1 MGLISRVSSRTY
13 RRNTPAQVPASRRP
27 FTPTMGK
34 VLKKK
39 PQAISK
45 SASSSNP
52 DRPLS
57 KAKVVGGHARSKST
71 AKLVNLRDRGG
82 KPIRN
87 KSGKIVKAAEYQGSL
102 ASGTRARVQPDRRWF
117 GNTRVIGQA
126 QLQKFQEE
134 GKKAINDP
142 YKMILRQTRLPISL
156 IKDKVNNA
164 RPHLVEKHASII
176 GRKATRKRANL
187 TVTNLAELMQK
198 TESEADRYNPDQD
211 RNLAAAKEDLDGH
224 QTVKSTINGQPV
236 QMRAG
241 QSKRIWGELY
251 KVIDSSDV
259 ILNILDA
266 RDPEGTRCKHIEN
279 YLKREKPHKHL
290 VFILNKADLVP
301 PWITQKWVAILSK
314 ERPTLAFHAGRFEKP
329 FGKGALISLLRQFGK
344 LHSDKK
350 NISVGLCGYPNVGK
364 SSVINALRSKK
375 VCNVAPI
382 PGETKVWQ
390 YVTLMKNIYLVDCPG
405 VVYNHSTDSE
415 VDTVL
420 KGVIRTQYLE
430 SPEDYIPK
438 VLSRVKDE
446 HIKRQYQI
454 ASWENPLDFLEK
466 MAKKTGKLLKGG
478 DPDTVA
484 VGKMVLND
492 WQRGKL
498 PYFAYPPT
506 DGNETSEKE
515 AENSDNLHDKNTID
529 DEQKRNA
536 IEKRLEKEAKLKI
549 EEQDLSQLAKIDFD
563 MDEGEFKVDQDG
575 FLNQPD
581 EEEARDSDEME
592 ESDNEEITEIDA
604 NAEFDQ
610 EAELA
615 KLDKQLASLRRRDK
629 AMDMSRMDVVETVKK
644 QAPYQAS
651 LDEGYNAKKGIKE
664 NKKGRNID
672 IAEEEKAAAK
682 MKKQMARKRK
692 LDEKKN

>member
-13 RRNTPAQVPASRRP
+13 RRNHKKTQISTQFLSCSRP
-27 FTPTMGK
+27 VMGK
-34 VLKKK
+34 CIKKK
-39 PQAISK
+39 PGAISK
-45 SASSSNP
+45 SHSSSNP
-52 DRPLS
+52 DRAV
-57 KAKVVGGHARSKST
+57 KHAKVVGGHARTKSPM
-71 AKLVNLRDRGG
+71 KLLKLRDRGG
-82 KPIRN
+82 HAVRN
-87 KSGKIVKAAEYQGSL
+87 ASGKIVQAAEFQGQL
-102 ASGTRARVQPDRRWF
+102 KSGTRARVQPDRRWF

-236 QMRAG
+236 QFKAG

-259 ILNILDA
+259 ILNVLDA
-266 RDPEGTRCKHIEN
+266 RDPEGTRCRHIES

-290 VFILNKADLVP
+290 VFVLNKADLVP

-314 ERPTLAFHAGRFEKP
+314 ERPTLAMHAGRYEKP

-350 NISVGLCGYPNVGK
+350 NISVGMVGYPNVGK

-390 YVTLMKNIYLVDCPG
+390 FITLMKNIFLVDCPG
-405 VVYNHSTDSE
+405 VVYNHTTDTE
-415 VDTVL
+415 TDTVL
-420 KGVIRTQYLE
+420 KGVIRVQHLE
-430 SPEDYIPK
+430 APEDYIPK

-446 HIKRQYQI
+446 HVKRQYQI
-454 ASWENPLDFLEK
+454 ASWESPLDFLEK
-466 MAKKTGKLLKGG
+466 LAKKTGKLLKGG

-498 PYFAYPPT
+498 PYFSYPPT
-506 DGNETSEKE
+506 DGSEEKVENEEADAEKQK
-515 AENSDNLHDKNTID
+515 AID
-529 DEQKRNA
+529 
-536 IEKRLEKEAKLKI
+536 KRLEKESKLKI
-549 EEQDLSQLAKIDFD
+549 EDQDLTQLDKIEFSVEEQEVSQDAIS
-563 MDEGEFKVDQDG
+563 
-575 FLNQPD
+575 
-581 EEEARDSDEME
+581 EADSDEME
-592 ESDNEEITEIDA
+592 EHNPQEITEIDA
-604 NAEFDQ
+604 NAEFGQ

-615 KLDKQLASLRRRDK
+615 KLDKQLAQLRRRDK

-651 LDEGYNAKKGIKE
+651 LEQGYNATKGVKN

-672 IAEEEKAAAK
+672 IVEEEKAAAK

>member
-13 RRNTPAQVPASRRP
+13 RG
-27 FTPTMGK
+27 TMGK
-34 VLKKK
+34 CIKKK

-52 DRPLS
+52 DRALS
-57 KAKVVGGHARSKST
+57 KAKIVGGHARTKAT
-71 AKLVNLRDRGG
+71 TKLLNLRDRGG
-82 KPIRN
+82 NPIRN
-87 KSGKIVKAAEYQGSL
+87 RHGKIVKKAEFQGDL
-102 ASGTRARVQPDRRWF
+102 KSGTRARVQPDRRWF

-142 YKMILRQTRLPISL
+142 YKMILRQSRLPISL

-164 RPHLVEKHASII
+164 RPHLIENHGQIFGK
-176 GRKATRKRANL
+176 KANRKRVNL
-187 TVTNLAELMQK
+187 SVGSLEELAGK
-198 TESEADRYNPDQD
+198 AGNDADQYNPVED
-211 RNLAAAKEDLDGH
+211 RNLKAAAGLGLKTSASQSIQD
-224 QTVKSTINGQPV
+224 VYNNGQPV
-236 QMRAG
+236 QMKAG

-350 NISVGLCGYPNVGK
+350 NISVGLVGYPNVGK
-364 SSVINALRSKK
+364 SSVINSLRNKK

-382 PGETKVWQ
+382 PCETKVWQ
-390 YVTLMKNIYLVDCPG
+390 YVTLMKNIYLVDCPR

-415 VDTVL
+415 SDTVL

-430 SPEDYIPK
+430 APEDYIPQ
-438 VLSRVKDE
+438 VLERVKEE

-454 ASWENPLDFLEK
+454 PSWESPLDFLEK

-498 PYFAYPPT
+498 PYFSYPPT
-506 DGNETSEKE
+506 DGNEEKTGE
-515 AENSDNLHDKNTID
+515 ENNLSQLDK
-529 DEQKRNA
+529 
-536 IEKRLEKEAKLKI
+536 IEFSI
-549 EEQDLSQLAKIDFD
+549 EEQEEATR
-563 MDEGEFKVDQDG
+563 G
-575 FLNQPD
+575 D
-581 EEEARDSDEME
+581 EEDVISEADSDEME
-592 ESDNEEITEIDA
+592 EHDPQEITEIDA

-615 KLDKQLASLRRRDK
+615 KLDKQLAQLRRRDK

-651 LDEGYNAKKGIKE
+651 LEQGYNATKGVRN

-672 IAEEEKAAAK
+672 LAEEEKAAANI
-682 MKKQMARKRK
+682 KKKIAKQRKRDDASQPK
-692 LDEKKN
+692 AKIQKS